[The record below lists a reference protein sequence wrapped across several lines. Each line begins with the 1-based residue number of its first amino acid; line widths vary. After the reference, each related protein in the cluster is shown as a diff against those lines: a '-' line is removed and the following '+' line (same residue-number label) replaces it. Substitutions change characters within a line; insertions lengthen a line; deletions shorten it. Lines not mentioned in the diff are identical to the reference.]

1 MILLHLLPDSLLASI
16 VHAMVI
22 IGLLGTILGYFL
34 NYIPGIVQYR
44 IPIKVISTL
53 LFLSGIYFEGGYS
66 NEMKW
71 RDRVREVE
79 AKLKPVQIALEKA
92 IDEDPNILGKTKLG
106 QDYEGIVI
114 NTRLGPVKVTSERQ
128 KDIIAKK
135 NAARAAARADHGDR
149 AGLHRD
155 GVAV

>member
-22 IGLLGTILGYFL
+22 LGLLGTILGYFL

-79 AKLKPVQIALEKA
+79 AKLAIAEQKATTVNTVIQERVVEK
-92 IDEDPNILGKTKLG
+92 IK
-106 QDYEGIVI
+106 V
-114 NTRLGPVKVTSERQ
+114 VKE
-128 KDIIAKK
+128 K
-135 NAARAAARADHGDR
+135 
-149 AGLHRD
+149 
-155 GVAV
+155 VAVTNTIIQKQKEFINAECKIPDVAIEIYNNSLKQSMDNSHE

>member
-79 AKLKPVQIALEKA
+79 AKLAIAEQPKMIVTGCTAYPRNIDYVRIKEIAQKVCGKIRSENMAEK
-92 IDEDPNILGKTKLG
+92 D
-106 QDYEGIVI
+106 
-114 NTRLGPVKVTSERQ
+114 VTPP
-128 KDIIAKK
+128 KHLAPLLK
-135 NAARAAARADHGDR
+135 
-149 AGLHRD
+149 
-155 GVAV
+155 